1 MGGLSYP
8 YRSHIQIWGQ
18 TIKNCAVYRH
28 FYGCFIKHAVTFL
41 WIHCR
46 QSIWLLFDLCL
57 SSEHQTFK
65 LKKFSHLTI
74 CGKKIYSLS
83 LSNKKLWPSLLK
95 RCKCPQLAKKG
106 GHIYERVLLTFDIV
120 CLYGKYEAAWS
131 SHKGFVR
138 PFSPISIII

>member
-8 YRSHIQIWGQ
+8 YRSHIQIWDQ

-65 LKKFSHLTI
+65 SKKFSHLTI
-74 CGKKIYSLS
+74 CVKKIYSLR

-106 GHIYERVLLTFDIV
+106 GHIYERI
-120 CLYGKYEAAWS
+120 
-131 SHKGFVR
+131 HM
-138 PFSPISIII
+138 PFHNN

>member
-106 GHIYERVLLTFDIV
+106 GHIYERVQKCFNFDNAV
-120 CLYGKYEAAWS
+120 VNKADAN
-131 SHKGFVR
+131 
-138 PFSPISIII
+138 

>member
-1 MGGLSYP
+1 MLQIYGFTVFVRFLSIWEVYHTLIGHISK
-8 YRSHIQIWGQ
+8 YWAKQSKIVRSTG
-18 TIKNCAVYRH
+18 TFMVASLNMPLL
-28 FYGCFIKHAVTFL
+28 FL

-95 RCKCPQLAKKG
+95 RCKCPQLAKK
-106 GHIYERVLLTFDIV
+106 VLIFMNAFL
-120 CLYGKYEAAWS
+120 
-131 SHKGFVR
+131 
-138 PFSPISIII
+138 